1 MLRQTSRSCK
11 KLSLGDAIG
20 CLEDRTEDQSC
31 QEPAILAEGL
41 NMLDVQ
47 VCLIDDHEA
56 QSTMFGYVE
65 HRRESRRMVDQKLRR
80 REHEVGVLVRLSGG
94 VQERKKL
101 LVLLL
106 VVPKKYVEVERVHL
120 TVFLVGA
127 LELGK
132 KVSGES
138 QERDKN
144 KSEAHLNSAQQ
155 TDYV

>member
-1 MLRQTSRSCK
+1 ML
-11 KLSLGDAIG
+11 
-20 CLEDRTEDQSC
+20 
-31 QEPAILAEGL
+31 
-41 NMLDVQ
+41 
-47 VCLIDDHEA
+47 
-56 QSTMFGYVE
+56 FGNVE

-106 VVPKKYVEVERVHL
+106 VVPKRIVSMERVHL

-138 QERDKN
+138 QKRDKN
-144 KSEAHLNSAQQ
+144 ESEANLKNTQQ